1 MKFSMNQIWKAV
13 DDPMWQITR
22 ISMKGTS
29 TQNKLWICQHYY
41 ETYAPRQSEEREV
54 DIRIDNYLKALCR
67 GGQLFAGSGLD
78 KALETN
84 WKLGIK
90 KN

>member
-1 MKFSMNQIWKAV
+1 MPQIWKAV
-13 DDPMWQITR
+13 DDPMWQTTR
-22 ISMKGTS
+22 ISMKGIS
-29 TQNKLWICQHYY
+29 TQNKLYICEEYYRQH
-41 ETYAPRQSEEREV
+41 APKQSEEREV

-78 KALETN
+78 KALESN
-84 WKLGIK
+84 WNLEIR